1 MIMTIENSPL
11 ESSLKKAKPGTTV
24 FADGST
30 FDYEHG
36 YRSNGAVPDRH
47 RAEPVRIV
55 KTGEIVSLKTALH
68 ILYSLIALLVIAI
81 VAAGVVKMVHN
92 AENER
97 TIEGIMKIAGGAE
110 VVKKTAVGP
119 HDSLVIRN
127 KQDNSLYSC
136 DVEYVNDGV
145 STALIFCAPGGPA
158 TFSIPLPY
166 DPENIFYTTADLDS

>member
-55 KTGEIVSLKTALH
+55 KTGEVISLKTALS

-81 VAAGVVKMVHN
+81 VAAGLVKMVHN

-97 TIEGIMKIAGGAE
+97 TIAGIMKIAGGAE
-110 VVKKTAVGP
+110 VINKSSVGP
-119 HDSLVIRN
+119 HETLVIRN
-127 KQDNSLYSC
+127 KQNNGLYTC
-136 DVEYVNDGV
+136 DVEYVNEGV
-145 STALIFCAPGGPA
+145 STALIFCEPGGPA

-166 DPENIFYTTADLDS
+166 DPENIFYTGSDQDS